1 MEADHFLMASGD
13 QVPRMPVFLRKEVF
27 DSSQEGHS
35 RLITKAHPRQNSD
48 QTMDPERRLFEVE
61 RIRGK
66 RYQDG
71 KAYYLVRWAGYGPAD
86 DTWEPFSNLTRV
98 LDLVVN
104 FEVRYVLK
112 KTPDV
117 GDAALEHAKAIVY
130 KRLYRLIDGME
141 FLSDD
146 DEEENK
152 EESFYEEEDA
162 DALVATGLPE
172 DSTSTQKPS
181 DMPVQGEGKLN
192 TNEVFPVGCVCQDVE
207 QEVSFE
213 QNTAENQPDED
224 EGMPCLFQALQYPRV
239 QEKKEEEATPEKGT
253 EEKLLN
259 LAGTGDYSTG
269 VQEKEHME
277 TDSATDQD
285 YNATPQKNYSKT
297 AEEERESMQDQAA
310 AGDEPLA
317 IPPVKKILLPKKARD
332 ALALIT
338 RRSVRVL
345 AKMTEHEST
354 GTSETHTTSTEPASV
369 AKPTVTPKKS
379 FSTPDLRQNKKT
391 PSKRKPTPPRQKRD
405 LSQTSKERCS
415 PGKIRSPLRHTYRP
429 PADGYEYITVR
440 KEHGHVAIIFPG
452 DMPPRAMLRPEA
464 FAELTNAL
472 RVADSD
478 NDCKIVTVTGCG
490 GVFCAGVDLTYLVGS
505 DLAGR
510 RNAVRKHDVN
520 NMAEK
525 LRDAVDAIISL
536 SKPLV
541 SLVNGLARGFGTA
554 LVALSDIAYASERA
568 VFETPYAA
576 LLQTPEGCASLT
588 LPSIV
593 GPAMAKDMLM
603 MGRTLSAEEAYKAGL
618 VSQVYIHE
626 FFIHELKPTVP
637 ECMIDKP
644 LAIIRQTKK
653 LVQRHLSR
661 YELQECN
668 QEEYT
673 NLRHSWQAEDCCRAV
688 LAYVER
694 ERL

>member
-1 MEADHFLMASGD
+1 
-13 QVPRMPVFLRKEVF
+13 
-27 DSSQEGHS
+27 
-35 RLITKAHPRQNSD
+35 
-48 QTMDPERRLFEVE
+48 MDPERTLFEVE

-66 RYQDG
+66 RYQNG
-71 KAYYLVRWAGYGPAD
+71 KAFYLVRWAGYGPTD

-104 FEVRYVLK
+104 FEVRYVLR

-117 GDAALEHAKAIVY
+117 GDAAFEHAKSIVY

-146 DEEENK
+146 EEEEENK
-152 EESFYEEEDA
+152 EESFYEEEEDRDTLITA
-162 DALVATGLPE
+162 GMPE
-172 DSTSTQKPS
+172 DNISPPQQTDTPMQEM
-181 DMPVQGEGKLN
+181 DGEGNLN
-192 TNEVFPVGCVCQDVE
+192 TDEVFPVECVCQEVQE
-207 QEVSFE
+207 EVSLQDTVE
-213 QNTAENQPDED
+213 TGPDE
-224 EGMPCLFQALQYPRV
+224 EETMPCFFQALNV
-239 QEKKEEEATPEKGT
+239 QRKEVLPEKVSEEALLQL
-253 EEKLLN
+253 EEN
-259 LAGTGDYSTG
+259 NGTGDHSEEYND
-269 VQEKEHME
+269 ME
-277 TDSATDQD
+277 TDSAAVQD
-285 YNATPQKNYSKT
+285 DTTPLKNYST
-297 AEEERESMQDQAA
+297 TSETEREFIQDQAA
-310 AGDEPLA
+310 AGDEPPA
-317 IPPVKKILLPKKARD
+317 TPPVKKPLLPKKARD

-345 AKMTEHEST
+345 AKMTEYEPT
-354 GTSETHTTSTEPASV
+354 GTSEIHTKSNESTSVGKT
-369 AKPTVTPKKS
+369 TITPKKS
-379 FSTPDLRQNKKT
+379 FSTSDLRQKTKT

-405 LSQTSKERCS
+405 LSQASKERCS
-415 PGKIRSPLRHTYRP
+415 PGKIALRHTYRP
-429 PADGYEYITVR
+429 PANGYEYITVR

-452 DMPPRAMLRPEA
+452 DMPSRAMLRPEA

-478 NDCKIVTVTGCG
+478 NNCKIVTVTGCG

-525 LRDAVDAIISL
+525 LRDAVNAIINL

-576 LLQTPEGCASLT
+576 LLQTPEGCASLS

-603 MGRTLSAEEAYKAGL
+603 MGRTLCAEEAYKAGL

-644 LAIIRQTKK
+644 LSIIRQTKK
-653 LVQRHLSR
+653 MVQRHLGR
-661 YELQECN
+661 YDLQECN
-668 QEEYT
+668 EDEYA
-673 NLRHSWQAEDCCRAV
+673 NLRNSWQAEECCKAI

>member
-1 MEADHFLMASGD
+1 MEADHFVMASGD
-13 QVPRMPVFLRKEVF
+13 QVPRMPVFLNLRKETF
-27 DSSQEGHS
+27 DSSQERNP
-35 RLITKAHPRQNSD
+35 RLITKAHSRQNSD
-48 QTMDPERRLFEVE
+48 QTMDPERSLFEVE

-66 RYQDG
+66 RYQNG

-117 GDAALEHAKAIVY
+117 GDTAFEHAKAIVY

-146 DEEENK
+146 DEEEENK
-152 EESFYEEEDA
+152 NESFYEEEEDR
-162 DALVATGLPE
+162 DALIYTGLPE
-172 DSTSTQKPS
+172 NNITTLPQAIDTPMQEI
-181 DMPVQGEGKLN
+181 DGEGNLN
-192 TNEVFPVGCVCQDVE
+192 TDGCVCPEAE
-207 QEVSFE
+207 QEVIIQDTE
-213 QNTAENQPDED
+213 ENVQDGDER
-224 EGMPCLFQALQYPRV
+224 MSCLFESPEFLSV
-239 QEKKEEEATPEKGT
+239 QKKEVELEKEPEEALL
-253 EEKLLN
+253 KLDGDT
-259 LAGTGDYSTG
+259 GTGDQS
-269 VQEKEHME
+269 E
-277 TDSATDQD
+277 TESASVHDNT
-285 YNATPQKNYSKT
+285 TPLKNYST
-297 AEEERESMQDQAA
+297 TSETERDFIQDQAA
-310 AGDEPLA
+310 AGDEPPAAFLS
-317 IPPVKKILLPKKARD
+317 PPVKKMLLPKKARD

-345 AKMTEHEST
+345 AKMTEQELMD
-354 GTSETHTTSTEPASV
+354 TSEAHTTSTEPKSE
-369 AKPTVTPKKS
+369 AKPNITPKKS
-379 FSTPDLRQNKKT
+379 FSTSDLIQKKKT

-405 LSQTSKERCS
+405 LSQASKERCS
-415 PGKIRSPLRHTYRP
+415 PGKITSLRHTYRP
-429 PADGYEYITVR
+429 PANGYEYITVR

-478 NDCKIVTVTGCG
+478 NNCKIVTVTGCAR
-490 GVFCAGVDLTYLVGS
+490 VFCAGVDLTYLVGS

-525 LRDAVDAIISL
+525 LRDAVDAIINL

-568 VFETPYAA
+568 LFETPYAT

-637 ECMIDKP
+637 EGLIDKP
-644 LAIIRQTKK
+644 LSIIRQTKK
-653 LVQRHLSR
+653 MVQRHLGR
-661 YELQECN
+661 YDLQECN
-668 QEEYT
+668 EDEYG
-673 NLRHSWQAEDCCRAV
+673 NLRDSWQAEECCKAI